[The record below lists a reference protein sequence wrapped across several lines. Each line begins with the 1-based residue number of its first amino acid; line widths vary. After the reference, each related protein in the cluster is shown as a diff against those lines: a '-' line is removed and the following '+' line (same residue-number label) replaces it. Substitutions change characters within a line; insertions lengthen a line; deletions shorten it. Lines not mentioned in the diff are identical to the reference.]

1 MDNLYYI
8 GQNILNFAGSLLG
21 TQIIMWVAGKLIK
34 DDEKKNKFKLL
45 WFNSIFSIL
54 MLLSSSTAGIFLVVF
69 NLLVL
74 LFGKRFTILK
84 DKNVSDWGTGII
96 FILMTALNIF
106 NGEYDYQ
113 WEFAVLGIIW
123 LLFRFVIQKEKF
135 WKFSKMGLLTLL
147 SMIIGLIVFLIGYIN
162 EFETAHIL
170 TDEYEV
176 KMDGMS
182 ADVSGYAT
190 PNSKVR
196 TYLNGSEVTPA
207 EKSDKDGYF
216 SFEANKPGK
225 WTVKV
230 TKNGETDTDYTV
242 VKASKKYKEKKANE
256 VKEDFKKGF
265 SIIYYIAEDLGVD
278 EYNRWLEVDESGTGG
293 SVDDLI
299 DQVQKEHES
308 DISLAKVAKTGLDDN
323 ISQLKNMDIDDYEKY
338 NDYYNDIVTLYRTVM
353 NPPAGYKDTFGDK
366 FDNLRDKVSSDLD
379 EMDR

>member
-21 TQIIMWVAGKLIK
+21 TQIIIWVAGRLIK
-34 DDEKKNKFKLL
+34 DEEKKNQFKLS
-45 WFNSIFSIL
+45 WFNTIFSIL
-54 MLLSSSTAGIFLVVF
+54 MLLSSSSVGIFLVVF

-74 LFGKRFTILK
+74 LFGKRFTVLK
-84 DKNVSDWGTGII
+84 DKNISDWGTGII

-113 WEFAVLGIIW
+113 WEFAVLGIVW
-123 LLFRFVIQKEKF
+123 LLFRFVIQRERF

-147 SMIIGLIVFLIGYIN
+147 SMIIGFIIFSFGYN
-162 EFETAHIL
+162 YEFETAHIL
-170 TDEYEV
+170 TNEYEV

-196 TYLNGSEVTPA
+196 VYINGEEDTA
-207 EKSDKDGYF
+207 EKSDEDGYF
-216 SFEANKPGK
+216 SFEAYRPGK

-242 VKASKKYKEKKANE
+242 VKPSKEYKEKHAAN
-256 VKEDFKKGF
+256 VKLNFAGIFNLMSEPLE
-265 SIIYYIAEDLGVD
+265 SIGVD
-278 EYNRWLEVDESGTGG
+278 EYNRWLEADENGTNV

-299 DQVQKEHES
+299 TQVQKEHAKDVLTAVS
-308 DISLAKVAKTGLDDN
+308 KKSSLDKT
-323 ISQLKNMDIDDYEKY
+323 IQELKNMNDSEYEKY
-338 NDYYNDIVTLYRTVM
+338 NDYYNDMITYYRTVM

-366 FDNLRDKVSSDLD
+366 FDDLRDKITNDLN
-379 EMDR
+379 EMNR

>member
-1 MDNLYYI
+1 MVQFNLFYFDVTI
-8 GQNILNFAGSLLG
+8 VINCC
-21 TQIIMWVAGKLIK
+21 
-34 DDEKKNKFKLL
+34 
-45 WFNSIFSIL
+45 
-54 MLLSSSTAGIFLVVF
+54 IFLVVF

-74 LFGKRFTILK
+74 LFSKRFTILK

-147 SMIIGLIVFLIGYIN
+147 SMIIGLIVFSIGYIN

>member
-21 TQIIMWVAGKLIK
+21 TQIIMWVASKLIK
-34 DDEKKNKFKLL
+34 DEEKKNKFKLS
-45 WFNSIFSIL
+45 WFNIIFSIL
-54 MLLSSSTAGIFLVVF
+54 MLLSSSVAGIFLVVF

-74 LFGKRFTILK
+74 LFGKRFTVLK
-84 DKNVSDWGTGII
+84 DKHISDWGTGII

-113 WEFAVLGIIW
+113 WEFAVLGIVW

-135 WKFSKMGLLTLL
+135 WKFSKMGLLTFL
-147 SMIIGLIVFLIGYIN
+147 SMIIGFIIFLLGYN
-162 EFETAHIL
+162 YEFETAHIL

-176 KMDGMS
+176 KMNGMS

-323 ISQLKNMDIDDYEKY
+323 ISQLKNMGVDDYEKY

-353 NPPAGYKDTFGDK
+353 NSPAGYKDTFGDK